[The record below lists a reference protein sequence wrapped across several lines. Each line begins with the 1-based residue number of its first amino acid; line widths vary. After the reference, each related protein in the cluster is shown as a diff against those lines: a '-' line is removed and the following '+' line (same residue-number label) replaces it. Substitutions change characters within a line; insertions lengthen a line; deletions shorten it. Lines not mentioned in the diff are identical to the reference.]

1 MYAGRTDGGVKM
13 WDDPIVGEV
22 RRARL
27 EIEKECDGD
36 FDRIY
41 KRALEV
47 QKKTTSKLVSRPH
60 LTKITIDEEI
70 AAYRREKR
78 S

>member
-1 MYAGRTDGGVKM
+1 M

-22 RRARL
+22 RRTRL

-47 QKKTTSKLVSRPH
+47 HKKAASKLLSRPN
-60 LTKITIDEEI
+60 LAKITIDEEI

>member
-1 MYAGRTDGGVKM
+1 M
-13 WDDPIVGEV
+13 WDDPIVSEV
-22 RRARL
+22 RRTRL

-47 QKKTTSKLVSRPH
+47 QKKAASKLVSRPN
-60 LTKITIDEEI
+60 LAKITIDEEI
-70 AAYRREKR
+70 AAYHREKR